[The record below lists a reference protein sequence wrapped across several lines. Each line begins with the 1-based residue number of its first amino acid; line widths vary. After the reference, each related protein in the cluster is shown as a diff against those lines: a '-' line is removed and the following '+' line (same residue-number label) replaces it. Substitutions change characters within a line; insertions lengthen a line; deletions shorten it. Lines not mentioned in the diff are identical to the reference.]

1 MKTRFQ
7 TIVHEFEHHFPFTIF
22 AVVVAVLA
30 LGILTEL
37 RPPDAAAATGGHDV
51 HADCTATEHA
61 AHDAAAA
68 RASEPTDG
76 HAHAHEPVRSPWS
89 RLFHLFHPMHVLL
102 SAAATTAMFWRYD
115 RRLFMALF
123 AGFVGSVGF
132 CGISDIVFPWA
143 GGWMM
148 GASMDLHICL
158 LEHPQLVIPFAVMGI
173 FAGLVAADAYSDR
186 RLSIFS
192 HSSHVLISTGASLL
206 YLVGFGLT
214 DWPFQLTE
222 VFMIVFAA
230 VIVPCC
236 ASDIFFPLLL
246 VNPAGAHFCSGHCRD
261 DVHPT
266 ESPDAGH

>member
-7 TIVHEFEHHFPFTIF
+7 TILHEFEHHFPFTIF

-37 RPPDAAAATGGHDV
+37 MPVGTATGPGGHDD
-51 HADCTATEHA
+51 HATCALAEHA
-61 AHDAAAA
+61 GGDHHAQAPAA
-68 RASEPTDG
+68 SGDG
-76 HAHAHEPVRSPWS
+76 HAHAPARSPWN
-89 RLFHLFHPMHVLL
+89 RLFHLFHPMHILL

-123 AGFVGSVGF
+123 AGFIGSTGF
-132 CGISDIVFPWA
+132 CGISDIVFPWL
-143 GGWMM
+143 GGRMM
-148 GASMDLHICL
+148 DAPMDLHICL
-158 LEHPQLVIPFAVMGI
+158 LEHPHLVIPFAIMGI

-186 RLSIFS
+186 RLNIFS

-222 VFMIVFAA
+222 VFVIVFAA

-261 DVHPT
+261 DVHP
-266 ESPDAGH
+266 EAKPDADA